1 MTTHSN
7 SSLVEAADPI
17 TESNATSSNVPAPN
31 PEVSQ
36 PTPVVESLA
45 SVPQETS
52 PQKEGNAALN
62 PKTKEAKTE
71 KKNKEIRSR
80 PNEKNGIAKPMKSDV
95 KRLDSK
101 PIFKN
106 DFKAEPVK
114 SRLPYKGKTE
124 GKSDSTVDMR
134 FTNRQDRPRTTPLKP
149 TQPMKFTTIPTEAIT
164 TQQLPQESQT
174 KKTALSQANR
184 VKVRPHDTQ
193 IYALGGLGEVGKN
206 MYCYEQG
213 NEIAIVDCGVL
224 FPDEELLGVDYVIP
238 DYHHL
243 IRCNHKRKILVIT
256 HGHEDHIGGI
266 PFLLKQ
272 VDIDAIY
279 APRFA
284 KALIEKK
291 LLEHRDAPKVPII
304 EINEN
309 SAVKTRFF
317 NIGFFNTIHS
327 IPDSLGVMI
336 TTSNGTIVHTGDFK
350 FDLTPVGQNADYQKM
365 AYIGALKPDLLMSDS
380 TNSGVEGFSIS
391 EKDVAKEI
399 LQIMRTA
406 KNRIIVATFA
416 SNVYRVAQIIE
427 AAVKTGRKVAV
438 FGRSMENVVD
448 IGRKMGV
455 IHLKNED
462 ILAPDDLRTM
472 PDEKVCILCTGSQ
485 GEPLAALSRIV
496 NGTHRHIHLKPTDT
510 VVFSSNPIPGND
522 DSVNKIVDKLFRSG
536 ATVLNKSVLNNLHTT
551 GHASKQEQKLMMQL
565 IKPKYFMPIHGE
577 YKMLMQHR
585 QSALEL
591 GIPKENIFVC
601 ANGDVLLLRN
611 HEVIQSDWRYQ
622 GDDIYV
628 DGNDISGLSTAVL
641 KDRHILADN
650 GMVAVIVPIDSSTNS
665 LLAKPIIVSRGFVY
679 LKDSQQLIRDAENV
693 VTVALQNKLKE
704 KTTFADL
711 KNCIRSSLE
720 PYLYK
725 KTHRN
730 PIVIPVILNSR
741 KAMEE
746 LTQHRLRT
754 PRRINP
760 SKTPYRDTKEK
771 DSRLSKEPKVKVE
784 QK

>member
-1 MTTHSN
+1 MNTNQNTNPSTHKEKNSNFHKAVRPPQRISSN
-7 SSLVEAADPI
+7 SAA
-17 TESNATSSNVPAPN
+17 N
-31 PEVSQ
+31 
-36 PTPVVESLA
+36 
-45 SVPQETS
+45 
-52 PQKEGNAALN
+52 
-62 PKTKEAKTE
+62 KTK
-71 KKNKEIRSR
+71 
-80 PNEKNGIAKPMKSDV
+80 V
-95 KRLDSK
+95 LD
-101 PIFKN
+101 
-106 DFKAEPVK
+106 
-114 SRLPYKGKTE
+114 G
-124 GKSDSTVDMR
+124 
-134 FTNRQDRPRTTPLKP
+134 
-149 TQPMKFTTIPTEAIT
+149 
-164 TQQLPQESQT
+164 
-174 KKTALSQANR
+174 
-184 VKVRPHDTQ
+184 DTQ

-206 MYCYEQG
+206 MYCYEHG

-224 FPDEELLGVDYVIP
+224 FPDDELLGVDYVIP

-243 IRCNHKRKILVIT
+243 IRCNNKRKILVIT

-272 VDIDAIY
+272 VNIDAIY

-291 LLEHRDAPKVPII
+291 LAEHKDAPKVPII
-304 EINEN
+304 EINED
-309 SAVKTRFF
+309 SAVKTKHF

-327 IPDSLGVMI
+327 IPDSLGVLI
-336 TTSNGTIVHTGDFK
+336 NTPNGSIVHTGDFK

-391 EKDVAKEI
+391 EKDVAREI
-399 LQIMRTA
+399 LQIM
-406 KNRIIVATFA
+406 KNSKDRIIIATFA
-416 SNVYRVAQIIE
+416 SNVYRVAQIID
-427 AAVKTGRKVAV
+427 AAIQTGRKVAV
-438 FGRSMENVVD
+438 FGRSMENVVE

-455 IHLKNED
+455 IKIKNSDLLSPEE
-462 ILAPDDLRTM
+462 LRSTPDD
-472 PDEKVCILCTGSQ
+472 KVCILCTGSQ

-496 NGTHRHIHLKPTDT
+496 NGTHRFIHLKPTDT

-522 DSVNKIVDKLFRSG
+522 ASVNKIVDKLFRSG
-536 ATVLNKSVLNNLHTT
+536 ATVLNKSILNNLHTT

-577 YKMLMQHR
+577 HKMLMQHR
-585 QSALEL
+585 QSAMEL

-641 KDRHILADN
+641 KDRRILADN

-665 LLAKPIIVSRGFVY
+665 LLSRPVIVSRGFVF
-679 LKDSQQLIRDAENV
+679 LKDSQALIKEAEFIIAN
-693 VTVALQNKLKE
+693 ALQNKMKE
-704 KTTFADL
+704 RTTFADI

-746 LTQHRLRT
+746 IAAQHRLRT
-754 PRRINP
+754 QNRRQNHRPNNRNYNNHRDHHDHNNNGSASHSNSADNTP
-760 SKTPYRDTKEK
+760 SE
-771 DSRLSKEPKVKVE
+771 E
-784 QK
+784 